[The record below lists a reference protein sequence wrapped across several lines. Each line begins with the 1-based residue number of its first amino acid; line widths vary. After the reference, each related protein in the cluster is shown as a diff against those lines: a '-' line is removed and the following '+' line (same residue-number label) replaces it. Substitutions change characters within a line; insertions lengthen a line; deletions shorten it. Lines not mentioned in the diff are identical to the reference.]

1 MTFTPFTPFTP
12 FTNFSD
18 RSRCTKEVPPITLKP
33 SLVLWQEAFRAKGAG
48 SHAAVSEA
56 LEQGLANNELVT
68 FSWNWG
74 QLKNGKISNY
84 VADPC
89 NGVVRNLEN
98 GREKRLRRV
107 LVADM

>member
-1 MTFTPFTPFTP
+1 MQRQHSRTQHCNTCCCC
-12 FTNFSD
+12 S
-18 RSRCTKEVPPITLKP
+18 RSCQLC
-33 SLVLWQEAFRAKGAG
+33 VLRRDVDYWWDYDAT
-48 SHAAVSEA
+48 VSEA

-74 QLKNGKISNY
+74 QLKNGKISEY

-89 NGVVRNLEN
+89 SGIVRNLQN
-98 GREKRLRRV
+98 SREKRLRRV